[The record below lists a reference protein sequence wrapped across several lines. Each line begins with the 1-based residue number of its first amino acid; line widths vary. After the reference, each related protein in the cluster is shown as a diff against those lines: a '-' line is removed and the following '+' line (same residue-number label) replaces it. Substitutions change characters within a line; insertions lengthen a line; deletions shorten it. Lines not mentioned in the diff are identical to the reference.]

1 MLNLENLKKFYINDF
16 GEKKI
21 VFDNLNLKIKK
32 GDFVCIMG
40 GNGAG
45 KTTLFNTILGNT
57 ELNDGNIILE
67 NENITNFKKHKR
79 NYTRIS

>member
-40 GNGAG
+40 GMVLV
-45 KTTLFNTILGNT
+45 KQLFLIQ
-57 ELNDGNIILE
+57 
-67 NENITNFKKHKR
+67 F
-79 NYTRIS
+79 